1 MPHGVASRAATVPIT
16 RGRPVAS
23 VAVGDEEPDGV
34 RDDGAGDATV
44 GSGPREEVLNG
55 PVSCSPPQPA
65 RSTTVPSSKAR
76 RLIPTR

>member
-16 RGRPVAS
+16 RGGPVAS
-23 VAVGDEEPDGV
+23 VPVGDEEPDGV
-34 RDDGAGDATV
+34 CDGGAVTPTV

-55 PVSCSPPQPA
+55 PVSASPPQPA
-65 RSTTVPSSKAR
+65 TSTTVPSNKAS

>member
-16 RGRPVAS
+16 RGGPVAS
-23 VAVGDEEPDGV
+23 VPVGDEEPDGV

-55 PVSCSPPQPA
+55 PVSSSPPQPA
-65 RSTTVPSSKAR
+65 TSTTVPSSKAR